1 MKKLGMKKVWVPVI
15 ALCSVGLIVGTG
27 YAAWTISRNE
37 KGEATGNRRADTV
50 SDTHISVKN
59 VQWYQGKTKLD
70 KNPTVTF
77 GYTETKVEGVSGSW
91 LTNTSNIKEDRS
103 FSLHFDVEK
112 GTDITNDLNISV
124 SREVNDKDKAFANCV
139 TSKLIVAPGTAAD
152 DNPLKYTLLSAG
164 NPTPGENNVTSYV
177 YDVTFKW
184 GDHFK
189 LKSEPEAEP
198 VNPISFYNNFDS
210 KSWGEFI
217 QGKIG
222 YNSSM
227 YQDFTDCMGK
237 VAKLNSKNDV
247 PNFKITISATAK
259 NA

>member
-59 VQWYQGKTKLD
+59 VEWYQGETKLE

-91 LTNTSNIKEDRS
+91 LTNTSGIKEDRS

-112 GTDITNDLNISV
+112 GTDITKDLDISV
-124 SREVNDKDKAFANCV
+124 SREVTDKDKAFVNCV
-139 TSKLIVAPGTAAD
+139 TSNLIAAPGTAD
-152 DNPLKYTLLSAG
+152 DTTKLKYTLPAG
-164 NPTPGENNVTSYV
+164 NPTSKSNNVDSYV
-177 YDVTFKW
+177 CDVTFKW
-184 GDHFK
+184 GTHFK
-189 LKSEPEAEP
+189 LKDETNAEP
-198 VNPISFYNNFDS
+198 VNPINFYNNFDS

-217 QGKIG
+217 KGKSG

-227 YQDFTDCMGK
+227 YQDFTDSMGK
-237 VAKLNSKNDV
+237 VAKLNSENDV

>member
-37 KGEATGNRRADTV
+37 KGEATGNRRADAV

-59 VQWYQGKTKLD
+59 VQWYQGETELD
-70 KNPTVTF
+70 ENPTVTF

-91 LTNTSNIKEDRS
+91 LTNDSGIKEDRS

-124 SREVNDKDKAFANCV
+124 SREVTDKENAFLDCV
-139 TSKLIVAPGTAAD
+139 ESSLITAPGTD
-152 DNPLKYTLLSAG
+152 KGDHLNYTLPAG
-164 NPTPGENNVTSYV
+164 TPTTEANNVASYV
-177 YDVTFKW
+177 CDVTFKW

-189 LKSEPEAEP
+189 LKDGPDAEP

-217 QGKIG
+217 NGKRG

-227 YQDFTDCMGK
+227 YQDFTNSMGK
-237 VAKLNSKNDV
+237 VAKLNSANDV

>member
-37 KGEATGNRRADTV
+37 KGEATGNRKADTV

-59 VQWYQGKTKLD
+59 VQWYQGETKLD

-91 LTNTSNIKEDRS
+91 LTNTSDIKEDRS

-112 GTDITNDLNISV
+112 GTDITKDLDISV
-124 SREVNDKDKAFANCV
+124 SREVTDKDKAFVNCV
-139 TSKLIVAPGTAAD
+139 TSSLIAAPGTD
-152 DNPLKYTLLSAG
+152 DGTHLKYTLSAG
-164 NPTPGENNVTSYV
+164 DPTPGDNNVASYV
-177 YDVTFKW
+177 CDVTFKW
-184 GDHFK
+184 GAHFI
-189 LKSEPEAEP
+189 LNGAP

-217 QGKIG
+217 KDKSG

-237 VAKLNSKNDV
+237 VAKLNSENDV

>member
-27 YAAWTISRNE
+27 YAAWTVSRNE
-37 KGEATGNRRADTV
+37 KGTATGNRKADTV

-59 VQWYQGKTKLD
+59 VKWFKGGTELD
-70 KNPTVTF
+70 TDPTVTF

-91 LTNTSNIKEDRS
+91 LTNTSEVKENRS

-112 GTDITNDLNISV
+112 GTNITNDLNISV
-124 SREVNDKDKAFANCV
+124 SREVADKENAFFDCV
-139 TSKLIVAPGTAAD
+139 ESSLITAPGTD
-152 DNPLKYTLLSAG
+152 DGTHLKYTLPAG
-164 NPTPGENNVTSYV
+164 DPTPGDNNVASYV
-177 YDVTFKW
+177 CDVTFKW

-189 LKSEPEAEP
+189 LKNEPGAEP

-210 KSWGEFI
+210 KSWGEFLK
-217 QGKIG
+217 GKSG

-237 VAKLNSKNDV
+237 VAKLNSENDV

>member
-59 VQWYQGKTKLD
+59 VEWYQGKTKLE

-77 GYTETKVEGVSGSW
+77 GYTETTVEGVSGSW
-91 LTNTSNIKEDRS
+91 LTNTSGIKEDRS

-112 GTDITNDLNISV
+112 GTNITKDLDISV
-124 SREVNDKDKAFANCV
+124 SREVTDKDKAFVNCV
-139 TSKLIVAPGTAAD
+139 TSNLIAAPGTAD
-152 DNPLKYTLLSAG
+152 DTTKLKYTLPAG
-164 NPTPGENNVTSYV
+164 NPTSKSNNVDSYV
-177 YDVTFKW
+177 CDVTFKW
-184 GDHFK
+184 GTHFK
-189 LKSEPEAEP
+189 LKDETNAEP
-198 VNPISFYNNFDS
+198 VNPINFYNNFDS

-217 QGKIG
+217 KGKSG
-222 YNSSM
+222 YNLSM
-227 YQDFTDCMGK
+227 YQDFTDSMGK
-237 VAKLNSKNDV
+237 VAKLNSENDV